1 MVKRFGLLVL
11 VGIMMIFGTT
21 GVAYVKDGS
30 RTPDGISLPEAG
42 GPLPGAGEAGVV
54 TV

>member
-21 GVAYVKDGS
+21 GVAHIRDGS
-30 RTPDGISLPEAG
+30 RADGISLPEAG
-42 GPLPGAGEAGVV
+42 GLPGAGEAGVV

>member
-1 MVKRFGLLVL
+1 MAKRFGLLVL

-21 GVAYVKDGS
+21 GVAYIKDGS

-42 GPLPGAGEAGVV
+42 GLPGPGEAGVV